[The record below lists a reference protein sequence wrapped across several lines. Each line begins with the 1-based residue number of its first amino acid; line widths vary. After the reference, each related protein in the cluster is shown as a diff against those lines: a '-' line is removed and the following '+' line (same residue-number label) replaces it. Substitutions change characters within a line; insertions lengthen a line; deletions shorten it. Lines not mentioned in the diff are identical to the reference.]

1 MSDKKMT
8 IAIFGLGSRG
18 LQVYAP
24 IIKKN
29 ANRMELVAVGEIDSE
44 KIIYY
49 TPFGKE
55 TEEIDLIKLTSD
67 FSGHGGAVISMKEE
81 REV

>member
-1 MSDKKMT
+1 MA

-55 TEEIDLIKLTSD
+55 TEEIDLTILTSD
-67 FSGHGGAVISMKEE
+67 SSGHGGGAVISMKEE